1 MSRELFQEL
10 RALLMERLDLARELS
25 DEEILEEIDELI
37 LGRMRE
43 YCLSLKEKVQLRQEL
58 FHSVR
63 KLDVLQELIED
74 ETVTEIMVNGP
85 DAIFVERAGKLT
97 KWDKTFTSGEK
108 LEDVIQQIVGK
119 CNRVVNESMPI
130 VDARLDNGAR
140 VNAVIRP
147 VALNGPILTIRR
159 FPDTPITMEKLIALG
174 SLPSECAEFLAAL
187 VRARYSMVIG
197 GGTGS
202 GKTTFLG
209 ALSNY
214 IPPDERLI
222 TIEDNAELKIQGIA
236 NLVRLEAKMANME
249 GAASITIRDLIK
261 TALRM
266 RPDRIIVGEVRGGEA
281 VDMLQALNTGHDGS
295 LSTAHANSASDM
307 LSRLETMTLM
317 GVDLPLEA
325 IRRQIASGVDIL
337 IHLGRMRDKSRK
349 VLEITE
355 ICGFENHEIKTRTLY
370 RWQEGKGLVQTAEL
384 LNREKLVRAG
394 VTI

>member
-261 TALRM
+261 TALHM

>member
-25 DEEILEEIDELI
+25 DEEILEEIDDLI

-355 ICGFENHEIKTRTLY
+355 ICGFENHEIKTRMLY

-384 LNREKLVRAG
+384 LNREKLIRAG